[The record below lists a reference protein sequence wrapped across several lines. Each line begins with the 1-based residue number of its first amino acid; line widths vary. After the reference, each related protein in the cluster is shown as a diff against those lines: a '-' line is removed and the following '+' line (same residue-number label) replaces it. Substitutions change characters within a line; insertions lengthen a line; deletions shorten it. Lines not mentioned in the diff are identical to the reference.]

1 MKKYLIKG
9 ALALFAGAFMVS
21 CAEKESDFVPLA
33 EQKAKAFEE
42 VFKELYGE
50 IDPYQDWGFSSGKIE
65 IDPNDSSIVV
75 EVVDLDANVAYTR
88 AAAFG
93 KTNTLLA
100 FDTGNTRAANTN
112 ANQWAQTYN
121 VPDPLTAGQKA
132 RVQFYFQ
139 TVKNPGGTEDKG
151 QIDFFVQQVY
161 DGCTDPITK
170 YTGYLSPAYSKEEY
184 PAANN
189 STMIQSG
196 EHMDHLTA
204 GSDNVHINNF
214 NNGTCS
220 TNCNVGDNGAA
231 LDTKQHCDEI
241 MLMLNTKTDCFG
253 YANSDAS
260 YVRKDRYR
268 LVAGSV
274 IDQYITDNYTAYKAW
289 LDQHTETIKDEIVDD
304 MWHRGFIGFDFDM
317 LPDAECYDGTYAL
330 YSALTEA
337 NDKRVFNE
345 NGQVTTYTSGNDK
358 LIVDG
363 KEIPYVSTQTNKYC
377 AIGEH
382 ANIGIGGEDGF
393 NDYATIGAYSA
404 SGSNDNTLYLNN
416 LPGEQ
421 SDKKAINMKFIAKL
435 VRAGYLPIANKS
447 LKRWVKIGGCNDGYY
462 SDWIVSFKP
471 AGDAPEP
478 SYKYPIEKIDEWW
491 MVEKGRVFCEDLGQA
506 SREDLDYNDVVFD
519 AYIFKNHYK
528 YTQWKQKWVNGKMV
542 EETLHEGPTEHTKYY
557 ANVEILAAGGTIPVT
572 IQSNILGST
581 SYQVHDQ
588 FSPKASIETMINTR
602 DNKSTAYGSFDV
614 RNPVQLGTIEKHFEA
629 TLPDGSKKNYNVS
642 LFEIDTPKDESNI
655 KEIQNI
661 KIKSSFGTAKQIQD
675 INSIRGE
682 VPRKFMAP
690 IETKWT
696 SERKN
701 ISWAYPKFGAWVG
714 GGAAPWNDVETNYTY
729 NEPYDAN
736 GLKLPLVMK
745 ARSTINTEGEQDLW
759 HGTEDYRSQWSLNDL
774 SLTLPSDAPKFYAGD
789 RLRFYAENISDDAW
803 ITVVIGSIQPYF
815 VNSEFP
821 NYILDSEGN
830 RTEATSGCVEV
841 LLDQESTERLNSQ
854 VSDGKVVFQVQGQGF
869 ILTRICRVEFE

>member
-42 VFKELYGE
+42 VFKEIYGE
-50 IDPYQDWGFSSGKIE
+50 IDPYQDWGFSSGKVE

-100 FDTGNTRAANTN
+100 FDTGNTRTDNPN
-112 ANQWAQTYN
+112 ANEWAQTYN
-121 VPDPLTAGQKA
+121 VPDPLKPGQKA

-139 TVKNPGGTEDKG
+139 TVKNPGGTHNYG
-151 QIDFFVQQVY
+151 QINFFVQQVY

-170 YTGYLSPAYSKEEY
+170 YEGYTSPAYSKEEY

-204 GSDNVHINNF
+204 GSDNEHIYNF

-220 TNCNVGDNGAA
+220 TNDHVLDNGG
-231 LDTKQHCDEI
+231 DVNNGPWHSDEI

-274 IDQYITDNYTAYKAW
+274 IDQYITDNFDAYKSW

-317 LPDAECYDGTYAL
+317 LPD
-330 YSALTEA
+330 
-337 NDKRVFNE
+337 
-345 NGQVTTYTSGNDK
+345 DK
-358 LIVDG
+358 LYVKDNNGNYLYFSMNLQGKDKVWNGTSFVDASTVG
-363 KEIPYVSTQTNKYC
+363 EVITDQWGNKTIYPYIPGTTTKIRMMTDQTNQYC
-377 AIGEH
+377 GSTTTLTDTDLEYEVNNVGKF
-382 ANIGIGGEDGF
+382 ANLKKVYELI
-393 NDYATIGAYSA
+393 NNKALPTSSGA
-404 SGSNDNTLYLNN
+404 GKTWVTL
-416 LPGEQ
+416 G
-421 SDKKAINMKFIAKL
+421 K
-435 VRAGYLPIANKS
+435 
-447 LKRWVKIGGCNDGYY
+447 CNDGYF

-714 GGAAPWNDVETNYTY
+714 GGAAPWKDVETNYTY

-759 HGTEDYRSQWSLNDL
+759 HGTKDYRSQWSLNDL

-869 ILTRICRVEFE
+869 ILTRICRVEFQ